1 MSYILHVQPVFNNVN
16 LKSHILSVWTYKY
29 KKNKKPACKL
39 LYEIKSA

>member
-1 MSYILHVQPVFNNVN
+1 MSYILHVFNNVN
-16 LKSHILSVWTYKY
+16 LKSHILSVWTYMYKY